1 MHDHVA
7 APAGRLPASRRSPA
21 RVSAMVLSALLALLL
36 SVLAVR
42 APLRPSAL
50 TMAVSS
56 RRTQMPQLWVRGA
69 APSCRRLE
77 GPADGTPMRFCEDA
91 RVVPELGIAL
101 FSCDPLSLIHI

>member
-1 MHDHVA
+1 
-7 APAGRLPASRRSPA
+7 
-21 RVSAMVLSALLALLL
+21 MVLSALLALLL

-69 APSCRRLE
+69 APS
-77 GPADGTPMRFCEDA
+77 
-91 RVVPELGIAL
+91 
-101 FSCDPLSLIHI
+101 